1 MKRNVNV
8 EVTAKRG
15 ESFESL
21 YKRFLRKFKQSGVIQ
36 DCKNKE
42 YYVKPSIKR
51 NNKKRK
57 AQRKNFKENLDGN
70 RN

>member
-1 MKRNVNV
+1 MKRNINV
-8 EVTAKRG
+8 EVSVKRG

-21 YKRFLRKFKQSGVIQ
+21 YKRFLRKYKQSGVVQ

-51 NNKKRK
+51 NNKRRK
-57 AQRKNFKENLDGN
+57 AIRKRFKENM
-70 RN
+70 